1 MTMRQKRFLL
11 TFLNSFL
18 PERRREKIL
27 KHKSRKNVA
36 FLHALSLSLLL
47 L

>member
-1 MTMRQKRFLL
+1 MTIGQMVFFM

-18 PERRREKIL
+18 PEKEGEIL
-27 KHKSRKNVA
+27 KQKRKNVA